1 MIELTT
7 AFEIAKNFPS
17 GIGGFFGSIV
27 GGIITAFYLRKM
39 LLQYLERTL
48 KNEKDIQELKN
59 EIVIIKAR
67 VGIK

>member
-27 GGIITAFYLRKM
+27 GGETSKKYSTC
-39 LLQYLERTL
+39 TL
-48 KNEKDIQELKN
+48 NGKRNYK
-59 EIVIIKAR
+59 
-67 VGIK
+67 

>member
-39 LLQYLERTL
+39 LLQYLERTV
-48 KNEKDIQELKN
+48 KNEERIKNVEDEL
-59 EIVIIKAR
+59 IIIKAH
-67 VGIK
+67 VGLK